1 MKHEELIKKKK
12 KRAPRFIKFIF
23 ILVFIIAFASLIFY
37 SIDNPGFLSSVK
49 NKLMS
54 FYSSS
59 EDSKLTSE
67 TSGFSESN
75 SSSSEG
81 STSISGQGSK
91 DFTGESSSNA
101 SSISSESSDDGSATG
116 SDEDVSNK
124 NNLAAANKSFW
135 QKIIDFFK
143 SKIAEQSNKSFPD
156 KIKINF
162 YFCNL
167 GEDSKFISE
176 KRTINAGDQKTA
188 VTNAMKEL
196 LKGPSKT
203 YHFPVIPSGTKL
215 LGVEIYENL
224 AKINLSQEFLNNS
237 LTSGILDEYV
247 VYTVVNTV
255 TEIPGV
261 EGVIFLIDGKRIKLY
276 GRVDLSIPAIRNEKY
291 LDENSQ

>member
-1 MKHEELIKKKK
+1 MKREELIKKKK

-23 ILVFIIAFASLIFY
+23 ILVFIIAFVSLILY

-59 EDSKLTSE
+59 GDNKSA
-67 TSGFSESN
+67 SESN
-75 SSSSEG
+75 SSSTEG
-81 STSISGQGSK
+81 STSISGESSQNASS
-91 DFTGESSSNA
+91 ESSSNV
-101 SSISSESSDDGSATG
+101 STTG
-116 SDEDVSNK
+116 SDESGGG
-124 NNLAAANKSFW
+124 NNLTAANKTFW

-143 SKIAEQSNKSFPD
+143 SKIAEQSKKSFPD
-156 KIKINF
+156 KININF
-162 YFCNL
+162 YFANL
-167 GEDSKFISE
+167 GEDSKFVSE
-176 KRTINAGDQKTA
+176 KRTINAGDPKTA
-188 VTNAMKEL
+188 VTNAVKEL

-215 LGVEIYENL
+215 LGVEIYENI

-247 VYTVVNTV
+247 VYTIVNTV

-261 EGVIFLIDGKRIKLY
+261 EGVIFLIDGKIIKLY
-276 GRVDLSIPAIRNEKY
+276 GDVDLSIPAIRNEKY
-291 LDENSQ
+291 LDVSSQ

>member
-1 MKHEELIKKKK
+1 MKREELIKKKK
-12 KRAPRFIKFIF
+12 KGAPRFIKFIF
-23 ILVFIIAFASLIFY
+23 ILVFIIAFVSLILY
-37 SIDNPGFLSSVK
+37 SIDNPGFLSSIK
-49 NKLMS
+49 NKFMS

-59 EDSKLTSE
+59 EDSKLA
-67 TSGFSESN
+67 SESN

-81 STSISGQGSK
+81 STSISG
-91 DFTGESSSNA
+91 ESSQ
-101 SSISSESSDDGSATG
+101 SISSESSN
-116 SDEDVSNK
+116 DVSTTGNDESSGD
-124 NNLAAANKSFW
+124 NNLTAANKTFW

-176 KRTINAGDQKTA
+176 KRTINAGDPKTA

-247 VYTVVNTV
+247 VYTIVNTV

-261 EGVIFLIDGKRIKLY
+261 EGVIFLIDGKIIKLY
-276 GRVDLSIPAIRNEKY
+276 GGVDLSIPAIRNEKY
-291 LDENSQ
+291 LDESSQ

>member
-1 MKHEELIKKKK
+1 MKREELIKKKK
-12 KRAPRFIKFIF
+12 KKAPRFIKFIF
-23 ILVFIIAFASLIFY
+23 ILVFIIAFVSLILY
-37 SIDNPGFLSSVK
+37 SIDNPGFLSSIK

-59 EDSKLTSE
+59 EDSKLA
-67 TSGFSESN
+67 GESN

-81 STSISGQGSK
+81 STSISG
-91 DFTGESSSNA
+91 ESSPDA
-101 SSISSESSDDGSATG
+101 SSESSNNVSTTG
-116 SDEDVSNK
+116 
-124 NNLAAANKSFW
+124 NNESSSGRNLTAVNKSFW

-143 SKIAEQSNKSFPD
+143 SKIAEQRNKSFPD

-176 KRTINAGDQKTA
+176 KRTINAGDPKTA
-188 VTNAMKEL
+188 VTNAMREL

-247 VYTVVNTV
+247 VYTIVNTV

-261 EGVIFLIDGKRIKLY
+261 EGVIFLIDGKIIKLY
-276 GRVDLSIPAIRNEKY
+276 GGVDLSIPAIRNEKY
-291 LDENSQ
+291 LDESSQ

>member
-1 MKHEELIKKKK
+1 MKREELIKKKK
-12 KRAPRFIKFIF
+12 KKAPRFIKFVF
-23 ILVFIIAFASLIFY
+23 ILVFIIAFVSLILY
-37 SIDNPGFLSSVK
+37 SIDNPDFLSSIK
-49 NKLMS
+49 NKFMS

-59 EDSKLTSE
+59 EDSKLA
-67 TSGFSESN
+67 SESN

-81 STSISGQGSK
+81 STSISE
-91 DFTGESSSNA
+91 ESSQSA
-101 SSISSESSDDGSATG
+101 SSESSN
-116 SDEDVSNK
+116 DVSTTGNDESVNG
-124 NNLAAANKSFW
+124 NNLTAVNKSFW

-156 KIKINF
+156 KININF

-176 KRTINAGDQKTA
+176 KRTINAGDPKTA

-247 VYTVVNTV
+247 VYTIVNTV

-261 EGVIFLIDGKRIKLY
+261 EGVIFLIDGKIIKLY
-276 GRVDLSIPAIRNEKY
+276 GGVDLSIPAIRNEKY
-291 LDENSQ
+291 LDESSQ

>member
-1 MKHEELIKKKK
+1 MKREELIKKKK

-23 ILVFIIAFASLIFY
+23 ISVFIIAFVSLILY

-59 EDSKLTSE
+59 EDSKLA
-67 TSGFSESN
+67 SESN
-75 SSSSEG
+75 SSSSEV
-81 STSISGQGSK
+81 STSISV
-91 DFTGESSSNA
+91 ESSTDA
-101 SSISSESSDDGSATG
+101 SSESSNNVSTTGNDESGDG
-116 SDEDVSNK
+116 
-124 NNLAAANKSFW
+124 NNLTAANKTFW

-143 SKIAEQSNKSFPD
+143 SKIAEQSNKGFPD

-176 KRTINAGDQKTA
+176 KRTINAGDPKTA

-247 VYTVVNTV
+247 VYTIVNTV

-261 EGVIFLIDGKRIKLY
+261 EGVIFLIDGKIIKLY
-276 GRVDLSIPAIRNEKY
+276 GGVDLSIPAIRNEKY
-291 LDENSQ
+291 LDESSQ